1 MENKWAKKLWK
12 KDKREKWWNVV
23 VTYCDEELM
32 ELGKIAICLEN
43 VEKVEGQLN
52 RLLII
57 IS

>member
-1 MENKWAKKLWK
+1 MSKKFMK